1 MRMCVCVMCTYVCV
15 FTAVYYVYN
24 KCAQAR
30 ACAFVCVSAIR
41 AKSVLGDGVTTLDA
55 IPAHYSGRR
64 YGGATARTTNEA
76 LRTLRR
82 RSRGRLYRDVPI
94 DSYV

>member
-1 MRMCVCVMCTYVCV
+1 
-15 FTAVYYVYN
+15 
-24 KCAQAR
+24 
-30 ACAFVCVSAIR
+30 VSAIR

-82 RSRGRLYRDVPI
+82 RHSRGRLYRDVPI